1 MRRGEYEEPLT
12 MDKQQ
17 KKNKVKCN
25 VAKTEEAEVVLG
37 TDGAHC
43 DSGSGA
49 EAYFGAGTK
58 LTVLGEKST

>member
-1 MRRGEYEEPLT
+1 MANTKSRLRWT
-12 MDKQQ
+12 NSK